1 MSFENIAS
9 IQPGVAATLSG
20 YRDRNRIPHALL
32 FSGAP
37 DSGQL
42 EAAAEFAKLLFCR
55 VPKSGLPCGECPDC
69 RQVASGGHA
78 DYIVI
83 RPEEGHALKVEAVR
97 EIIGKANLKPFQ
109 APAKVLVI
117 DQADHMQ
124 EIAQSALL
132 KTLEEPPAQ
141 TYFIV
146 ISYAN
151 EKLLPTIRSRTQTIH
166 FNPLLRDKAE
176 EAEVQSARHE
186 LLTYICGESDW
197 KTANTVSLER
207 EDVLR
212 ALDLVMADIRHLLLM
227 RVDAGH
233 LLGLIEDK
241 PLKERALKHF
251 SEDELLDLLELLA
264 EFKDKLMSSANLKLA
279 MSVLKDELAAVKK

>member
-1 MSFENIAS
+1 MSFENLAS
-9 IQPGVAATLSG
+9 VQSGVAATLAG
-20 YRDRNRIPHALL
+20 YREKNRIPHALL

-42 EAAAEFAKLLFCR
+42 EAAAEFARQLFCR
-55 VPKSGLPCGECPDC
+55 SPKKDGPCGECPDC
-69 RQVASGGHA
+69 RQVAANGHA
-78 DYIVI
+78 DYVVI

-97 EIIGKANLKPFQ
+97 ELIAKAALKPFQ

-132 KTLEEPPAQ
+132 KTLEEPPAH

-151 EKLLPTIRSRTQTIH
+151 EKLLPTIRSRTQVLH
-166 FNPLLRDKAE
+166 FAPLARDKAH
-176 EAEVQSARHE
+176 EAQVQGARHD
-186 LLTYICGESDW
+186 LLTFICGESDW
-197 KTANTVSLER
+197 KTSEALALER
-207 EDVLR
+207 EEVMK
-212 ALDLVMADIRHLLLM
+212 ALDLVIADVRHLLLM
-227 RVDAGH
+227 RVNAGH

-241 PLKERALKHF
+241 PLKERALARF
-251 SEDELLDLLELLA
+251 SEEELLDLLELLA
-264 EFKDKLMSSANLKLA
+264 EFKDKLLSSANLKLA
-279 MSVLKDELAAVKK
+279 LSVLKDELSAVKR